1 MQGHQG
7 NPGSSYQHPQN
18 GRRSFLETLEER
30 RLMAGIVSLAVN
42 GIQAVVESAASHNE
56 NLQPDKN
63 LTLPSDET
71 TSRTDSIALAE
82 AIRETVDWRS
92 ESALITT
99 LAQAAA
105 GRGGK
110 PAIRPP
116 SHLLPRGQQVPSRT
130 LPRPSPI
137 GAFRDGSVRT
147 IHPDI
152 DPRVLELL
160 KQGGRAPIPWTTHR
174 PGIAYGAPTNTLAG
188 SDPTLRLLVEMQ
200 PNWEHGIGQMM
211 QTYHGIRIRPAGSLV
226 TGQQV
231 FGWLQDFRH
240 FNHANIAR
248 ARLVR
253 PGALDSPRLAD
264 HHYVLFHPLQI
275 GETPAGDELF
285 GILNSIQSL
294 VNGPEVAIRLFAD
307 PVNQDVMGITLG
319 DHMLSG
325 ARRWRVRTLPGGD
338 LAVETEAWFQ
348 RNGALNNTALQYGG
362 THAMATVWTRYLANI
377 GNAATRDGGSWQ
389 YLPVFA
395 RYRPGI
401 TRNPFLLKAVK
412 KQWIPPLQEEHPD
425 LAR

>member
-1 MQGHQG
+1 
-7 NPGSSYQHPQN
+7 
-18 GRRSFLETLEER
+18 
-30 RLMAGIVSLAVN
+30 MAGIVSLAI
-42 GIQAVVESAASHNE
+42 GSIQAIEESAASHNE

-63 LTLPSDET
+63 LTPASEDT
-71 TSRTDSIALAE
+71 TTRMDSTVLGAV
-82 AIRETVDWRS
+82 IRETVDWRS

-99 LAQAAA
+99 LAQAAVQPEK
-105 GRGGK
+105 K
-110 PAIRPP
+110 PATRPP

-160 KQGGRAPIPWTTHR
+160 RQGGRAPIPWTTHR
-174 PGIAYGAPTNTLAG
+174 PGVAYGAPTNTLAG

-200 PNWEHGIGQMM
+200 PNREHGVGQMM

-231 FGWLQDFRH
+231 FRWLQDFRH
-240 FNHANIAR
+240 FNHGNIAHT
-248 ARLVR
+248 RLVR

-264 HHYVLFHPLQI
+264 HRYILFHPLQV
-275 GETPAGDELF
+275 GETSAGDELY

-294 VNGPEVAIRLFAD
+294 VNGPQVAIRLFVD

-338 LAVETEAWFQ
+338 LVVDTASWFQ
-348 RNGALNNTALQYGG
+348 RNGALNNVALQYGG
-362 THAMATVWTRYLANI
+362 RNVMTTVWTRYLANI
-377 GNAATRDGGSWQ
+377 GIAATRDGGSWQ
-389 YLPVFA
+389 YLPAFV
-395 RYRPGI
+395 RYRPEI

-412 KQWIPPLQEEHPD
+412 KQWIPPLEEEHPD

>member
-1 MQGHQG
+1 
-7 NPGSSYQHPQN
+7 
-18 GRRSFLETLEER
+18 
-30 RLMAGIVSLAVN
+30 MAGIVSLAVN
-42 GIQAVVESAASHNE
+42 GIQAVGKAVASHSE
-56 NLQPDKN
+56 IHQPDRN
-63 LTLPSDET
+63 LIPASDET
-71 TSRTDSIALAE
+71 TSQADSIALAE

-105 GRGGK
+105 GQEKK
-110 PAIRPP
+110 PATRPP

-147 IHPDI
+147 IHPDM
-152 DPRVLELL
+152 DPRVLQLL
-160 KQGGRAPIPWTTHR
+160 EQGGRAPIPWTTHR

-200 PNWEHGIGQMM
+200 PNGEHGIGQMM
-211 QTYHGIRIRPAGSLV
+211 QTYHGIRIRPGSSLV

-231 FGWLQDFRH
+231 FRWLQDFRH
-240 FNHANIAR
+240 FNHGNIAHT
-248 ARLVR
+248 RLVR

-264 HHYVLFHPLQI
+264 HRYVLFHPLQV
-275 GETPAGDELF
+275 GETSAGDELY

-294 VNGPEVAIRLFAD
+294 VNGPQVAIRLFVD

-338 LAVETEAWFQ
+338 LVVDTEAWFQ
-348 RNGALNNTALQYGG
+348 RNGALNNVALQYGG

-377 GNAATRDGGSWQ
+377 GHAATQDGGSWQ